1 MQFDVHQNHQGYDFV
16 AMAQARQIKVKVE
29 SPCKKSL

>member
-16 AMAQARQIKVKVE
+16 AMAQARLNQSEGRE
-29 SPCKKSL
+29 SM